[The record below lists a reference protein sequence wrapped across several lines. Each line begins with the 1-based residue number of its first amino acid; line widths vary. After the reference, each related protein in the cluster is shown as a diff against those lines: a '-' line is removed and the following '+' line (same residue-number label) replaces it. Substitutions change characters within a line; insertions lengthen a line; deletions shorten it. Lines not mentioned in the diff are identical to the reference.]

1 MSIDP
6 INEAFIAASSLQASD
21 DIHKS
26 FRETFDLS
34 QCTKVI
40 PDTLSLL
47 VRSLSDEVE
56 ARFERSFAQRDAEL
70 LRLRADVIKLKD
82 EAALTLA
89 IAKKCLDE
97 DYVSRRLKQF
107 LDSKEFEEAVGEQ
120 VEDAMLRSEFG
131 GRAIAEI
138 NDLITQQL
146 RNIQVTDPDL
156 TAKIRT
162 TMCDILRHTAF
173 VVPTS

>member
-6 INEAFIAASSLQASD
+6 INEAFIAAASLQASD

-26 FRETFDLS
+26 FRKTFDLS

-40 PDTLSLL
+40 PDTLTLL

-89 IAKKCLDE
+89 TAKK
-97 DYVSRRLKQF
+97 YVENVDRKFENF
-107 LDSKEFEEAVGEQ
+107 LESMAFQNAVEQ
-120 VEDAMLRSEFG
+120 VINNAEF
-131 GRAIAEI
+131 
-138 NDLITQQL
+138 T
-146 RNIQVTDPDL
+146 VTV
-156 TAKIRT
+156 K
-162 TMCDILRHTAF
+162 
-173 VVPTS
+173 

>member
-89 IAKKCLDE
+89 TAKKYVENVDRKFENFLESMAFQNAVDHQITIAFKTDDE
-97 DYVSRRLKQF
+97 
-107 LDSKEFEEAVGEQ
+107 
-120 VEDAMLRSEFG
+120 
-131 GRAIAEI
+131 
-138 NDLITQQL
+138 
-146 RNIQVTDPDL
+146 PDL
-156 TAKIRT
+156 DRRIRT

>member
-1 MSIDP
+1 MS
-6 INEAFIAASSLQASD
+6 
-21 DIHKS
+21 
-26 FRETFDLS
+26 
-34 QCTKVI
+34 
-40 PDTLSLL
+40 DTLSAVSLL

-56 ARFERSFAQRDAEL
+56 ARFEKSFAQRDAEL
-70 LRLRADVIKLKD
+70 LRLRADVIALKD

-89 IAKKCLDE
+89 SAKKYFDKSKIYDE

-107 LDSKEFEEAVGEQ
+107 LDSDEFEDAVELII
-120 VEDAMLRSEFG
+120 DANLRTEFG

-138 NDLITQQL
+138 NDLITERLKQFLDSDEFKDAVGQYFTD
-146 RNIQVTDPDL
+146 NWTGMQGVKDPDL

>member
-6 INEAFIAASSLQASD
+6 INEAFIAAASLQASD

-26 FRETFDLS
+26 FRKTFDLS

-40 PDTLSLL
+40 PDTLTLL

-82 EAALTLA
+82 EVALTLA
-89 IAKKCLDE
+89 SAKKYAENVDRKFE
-97 DYVSRRLKQF
+97 NF
-107 LDSKEFEEAVGEQ
+107 LETIAFEKAVEQ
-120 VEDAMLRSEFG
+120 VIKGIEF
-131 GRAIAEI
+131 
-138 NDLITQQL
+138 T
-146 RNIQVTDPDL
+146 VTV
-156 TAKIRT
+156 K
-162 TMCDILRHTAF
+162 
-173 VVPTS
+173 

>member
-70 LRLRADVIKLKD
+70 IRLRADVIALKD
-82 EAALTLA
+82 EVALTLA
-89 IAKKCLDE
+89 SAKKCLDE
-97 DYVSRRLKQF
+97 TKKPPGINTILYLERFMEEKLKYF
-107 LDSKEFEEAVGEQ
+107 LNQKEFEEIVEQ
-120 VEDAMLRSEFG
+120 VVGSILDGELDASS
-131 GRAIAEI
+131 
-138 NDLITQQL
+138 
-146 RNIQVTDPDL
+146 

-162 TMCDILRHTAF
+162 IMCDILRHTAF

>member
-70 LRLRADVIKLKD
+70 VRLRSEVILLKD
-82 EAALTLA
+82 EAAMALVS
-89 IAKKCLDE
+89 AKKCVENVD
-97 DYVSRRLKQF
+97 K
-107 LDSKEFEEAVGEQ
+107 KFENFTESVAFQNAVEQ
-120 VEDAMLRSEFG
+120 L
-131 GRAIAEI
+131 I
-138 NDLITQQL
+138 ND
-146 RNIQVTDPDL
+146 IQVTVSI
-156 TAKIRT
+156 K
-162 TMCDILRHTAF
+162 
-173 VVPTS
+173 